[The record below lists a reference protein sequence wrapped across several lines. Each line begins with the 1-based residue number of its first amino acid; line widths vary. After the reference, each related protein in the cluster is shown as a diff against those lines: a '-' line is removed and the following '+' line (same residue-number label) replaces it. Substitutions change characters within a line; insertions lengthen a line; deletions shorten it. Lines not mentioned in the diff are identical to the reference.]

1 MCKNSKLLNELQ
13 MYKKIKYIQ
22 VFGEIY
28 FQIFKF
34 KIKKTHLFY
43 IQNAIFS
50 VLGKNDFL

>member
-1 MCKNSKLLNELQ
+1 

-28 FQIFKF
+28 FQIFKS

-50 VLGKNDFL
+50 VLRKNDFL

>member
-1 MCKNSKLLNELQ
+1 MLNEPQ
-13 MYKKIKYIQ
+13 IYKKIKYAQ
-22 VFGEIY
+22 VFREIY

>member
-1 MCKNSKLLNELQ
+1 MLNEPQ
-13 MYKKIKYIQ
+13 IYKKIKYLQ
-22 VFGEIY
+22 VFREIY
-28 FQIFKF
+28 FKIFKF